1 VHVSGKRVPRLLRR
15 EGCWRPSRF
24 RGRRRP
30 HPMTA
35 RSSLRHPT
43 SAGAPT
49 PPWPGP
55 ELLAGCGCLPGWT
68 TPPPRPGPM
77 WQGRR
82 PLRRPPAGLR
92 RRHRPLGRLEADVA
106 RGLALRHDWDP
117 STARPTSP
125 APWPGWASATTRR
138 SWVNPR
144 PTAAPNPGSAPSR
157 SSACGSSCTT
167 PSRSSARPWPASS
180 SATTAPG
187 SSNGTATRLR
197 RRPIRQLKRQ
207 QRHDQV
213 GTTSVQET
221 GRCSGLGLFLKPAG
235 RRRVPMGWRAAGVR
249 GWRVGG
255 RARRWRTPGA
265 AAA

>member
-1 VHVSGKRVPRLLRR
+1 
-15 EGCWRPSRF
+15 
-24 RGRRRP
+24 
-30 HPMTA
+30 M
-35 RSSLRHPT
+35 
-43 SAGAPT
+43 
-49 PPWPGP
+49 WP
-55 ELLAGCGCLPGWT
+55 
-68 TPPPRPGPM
+68 
-77 WQGRR
+77 GRR

-197 RRPIRQLKRQ
+197 RRPISQLKRQ

-221 GRCSGLGLFLKPAG
+221 GRCSVRQQRGSGSGLVGQPGDPLGTQHRREPAQHAWQALG
-235 RRRVPMGWRAAGVR
+235 RHHGHAMCDHLAPGDLGAVNGHDRHHHRRRTASSAGATTRAVAGD
-249 GWRVGG
+249 GIG
-255 RARRWRTPGA
+255 RWSGPSPNCQIASETDQ
-265 AAA
+265 

>member
-1 VHVSGKRVPRLLRR
+1 MR
-15 EGCWRPSRF
+15 
-24 RGRRRP
+24 
-30 HPMTA
+30 
-35 RSSLRHPT
+35 
-43 SAGAPT
+43 
-49 PPWPGP
+49 
-55 ELLAGCGCLPGWT
+55 
-68 TPPPRPGPM
+68 
-77 WQGRR
+77 QGRR

-106 RGLALRHDWDP
+106 RGLALRHDWGP
-117 STARPTSP
+117 QYRSAHF
-125 APWPGWASATTRR
+125 PGSLAWLASATTRR

-144 PTAAPNPGSAPSR
+144 PTAAPNAGSAPSR

-180 SATTAPG
+180 SAPTAPG

-221 GRCSGLGLFLKPAG
+221 GRCSPPPKPPGQSVIGPTSAALTTFRGRAG
-235 RRRVPMGWRAAGVR
+235 AANAPETALDGGALVKLAGKQMASVSEAVGPFRPSPGQATGVR
-249 GWRVGG
+249 RG
-255 RARRWRTPGA
+255 RLVPSAPPMAPMARLRSGIHTSSMIEPPRSSPTA
-265 AAA
+265 